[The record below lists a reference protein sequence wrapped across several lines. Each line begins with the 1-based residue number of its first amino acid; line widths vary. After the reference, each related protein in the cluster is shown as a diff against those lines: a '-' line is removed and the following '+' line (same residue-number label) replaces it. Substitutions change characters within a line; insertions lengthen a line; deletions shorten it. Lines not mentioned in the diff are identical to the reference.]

1 MSAETETK
9 IDQVSLEETK
19 VSKNRF
25 HGLWALT
32 NRDLKKWYQNPVVF
46 VIGIIQPILWLAL
59 LGKAMNIGSL
69 YSGITIPALP
79 AQLASTLTPQQLQGF
94 SAYFASMPNPTQIM
108 QSTFGTTSYF
118 SFMAMGMVAFVTV
131 FTTAFVGISV
141 VFDRRLGFMNKVL
154 STPVSRSVII
164 TSKVIS
170 ASMRSV
176 FQAGIVTVIAFL
188 IPDGLKLG
196 TNFAWYSILGVFAMV
211 FLIGFG
217 LASMFTAI
225 TLRTTRMETPQ
236 AIFNL
241 VTLPLM
247 FASSAYFP
255 IAQMP
260 AWLQT
265 IASANPIS
273 YTIDAVRTLM
283 IFNTNYSS
291 LPLDFAFVG
300 IFAIVVTGVCVVLS
314 WRFLNK

>member
-1 MSAETETK
+1 MS
-9 IDQVSLEETK
+9 SEETR

-59 LGKAMNIGSL
+59 LGKAMNISAIIPT
-69 YSGITIPALP
+69 GIPGL
-79 AQLASTLTPQQLQGF
+79 
-94 SAYFASMPNPTQIM
+94 SAAAIM
-108 QSTFGTTSYF
+108 ESTFGTADYF

-164 TSKVIS
+164 LSKVVS
-170 ASMRSV
+170 ASIRSV
-176 FQAGIVTVIAFL
+176 FQAAIVTVIAYL
-188 IPDGLKLG
+188 LGLQLG
-196 TNFAWYSILGVFAMV
+196 ANFTVFSVFGVFAIV
-211 FLIGFG
+211 FLIGIG
-217 LASMFTAI
+217 LSSMFTAI

-255 IAQMP
+255 ISNMP
-260 AWLQT
+260 GWLQA
-265 IASANPIS
+265 IANVNPIS
-273 YTIDAVRTLM
+273 YTIDAVRRLM
-283 IFNTNYSS
+283 IFSNGYSG
-291 LPLDFAFVG
+291 LALDFAFVG
-300 IFAIVVTGVCVVLS
+300 VFAAVVTIICVVLS